1 MNPPAAPID
10 FKLLRLF
17 DLLYT
22 TNSVTRC
29 ADLLGQSQPTVSIG
43 LARLRALFNDPLFVR
58 TPEGMLPTPRADELI
73 VTCREALDVLRRLS
87 DAPVEFAPGTA
98 ERTFRICMTDASH
111 VVILPRLF
119 SQMALLAPRI
129 RLEAVHIDDS
139 TAEMLRLGRAD
150 LAFGFVPELEPGFY
164 QQVLYSQDW
173 VCLAGPDRP
182 CASGVLSLE
191 DYRELPHVGLAAP
204 TGHFFSLDSLL
215 ERAGIRRRIP
225 LQVPGFLGLGSIV
238 ARTGLIATLPR
249 DIGEE
254 MARAEGLRLFDCPV
268 PIPSFDV
275 KLHWHTRY
283 HHDPGNA
290 WLRRLCA
297 EIFQRQ
303 HGAAGASGSARVRTG
318 SPR

>member
-1 MNPPAAPID
+1 VSPSAAPID

-73 VTCREALDVLRRLS
+73 VTCREALEVLRRLA
-87 DAPVEFAPGTA
+87 DAQAEFTPQTA
-98 ERTFRICMTDASH
+98 ERTFRFCMIDASH
-111 VVILPRLF
+111 AVIVPRLF
-119 SQMALLAPRI
+119 SRIAAVAPGI
-129 RLEAVHIDDS
+129 RLEAVRIDGS
-139 TAEMLRLGRAD
+139 TAEMLRSGQAD

-173 VCLAGPDRP
+173 VCLAGRDHPPAGD
-182 CASGVLSLE
+182 ALSLE
-191 DYRELPHVGLAAP
+191 DYRNLPHVGLAAP
-204 TGHFFSLDSLL
+204 AGHFFSLDGLL
-215 ERAGIRRRIP
+215 ERAGVRRRIP

-238 ARTGLIATLPR
+238 ASTGLLATLPR
-249 DIGEE
+249 DIGE
-254 MARAEGLRLFDCPV
+254 ALAAAVGLRLLECPV

-297 EIFQRQ
+297 EIFQRP
-303 HGAAGASGSARVRTG
+303 GPVGVPRAASGGDQER
-318 SPR
+318 

>member
-1 MNPPAAPID
+1 MSTPVTQID

-43 LARLRALFNDPLFVR
+43 LARLRVLFNDPLFVR
-58 TPEGMLPTPRADELI
+58 TPEGMVPTPRADELI
-73 VTCREALDVLRRLS
+73 VTCREALEVLRRLT
-87 DAPVEFAPGTA
+87 DERVAFDPATA
-98 ERTFRICMTDASH
+98 ERTFRIGMSDASH
-111 VVILPRLF
+111 VVIVPRLF
-119 SQMALLAPRI
+119 SRLAEVAPKV
-129 RLEAVHIDDS
+129 RLEAVRIDDS
-139 TAEMLRLGRAD
+139 TAEMLRSGQAD

-173 VCLAGPDRP
+173 VCLAGRGHPPADD
-182 CASGVLSLE
+182 VLDLDE
-191 DYRELPHVGLAAP
+191 YRSLPHVGLSAP
-204 TGHFFSLDSLL
+204 VGHYFSLDSLL

-238 ARTGLIATLPR
+238 ARTGLLATLPR

-254 MARAEGLRLFDCPV
+254 MAQAGGLRLLDCPV

-297 EIFQRQ
+297 EIFQR
-303 HGAAGASGSARVRTG
+303 AAGASGMTGRAPVTSG

>member
-1 MNPPAAPID
+1 MSLPAAPID

-43 LARLRALFNDPLFVR
+43 LARLRAMFDDPLFVR

-73 VTCREALDVLRRLS
+73 VTCREALEVLRRLT
-87 DAPVEFAPGTA
+87 DAQAEFVPATA

-111 VVILPRLF
+111 VVIVPRLF
-119 SQMALLAPRI
+119 SRIAAVAPRI
-129 RLEAVHIDDS
+129 RLEAARIDDS
-139 TAEMLRLGRAD
+139 TAEMLRSGRAD

-173 VCLAGPDRP
+173 VCLAARDHPRVRD
-182 CASGVLSLE
+182 SLSLE

-204 TGHFFSLDSLL
+204 DGHFFSLDGLL
-215 ERAGIRRRIP
+215 ERAGIRRRIL

-254 MARAEGLRLFDCPV
+254 MASAGGLQLFDCPV

-297 EIFQRQ
+297 EIFQRPAVRR
-303 HGAAGASGSARVRTG
+303 GAGQER
-318 SPR
+318 

>member
-1 MNPPAAPID
+1 MSLPAAPID

-43 LARLRALFNDPLFVR
+43 LARLRAMFDDPLFVR

-73 VTCREALDVLRRLS
+73 VTCREALEVLRRLT
-87 DAPVEFAPGTA
+87 DAQAEFVPATA

-111 VVILPRLF
+111 VVIVPRLF
-119 SQMALLAPRI
+119 SRIAAVAPRI
-129 RLEAVHIDDS
+129 RLEAARIDDS
-139 TAEMLRLGRAD
+139 TAEMLRSGRAD

-173 VCLAGPDRP
+173 VCLAARDHPRVRD
-182 CASGVLSLE
+182 SLSLE

-204 TGHFFSLDSLL
+204 DGHFFSLDGLL
-215 ERAGIRRRIP
+215 ERAGIRRRIL

-254 MARAEGLRLFDCPV
+254 MAGAGGLQLFDCPV

-297 EIFQRQ
+297 EIFQRSAVRR
-303 HGAAGASGSARVRTG
+303 GAGQER
-318 SPR
+318 